1 MYRVE
6 WSPSTEGLLKGK
18 TVPELPEVETI
29 KNDLRALVVTRR
41 ITGAHVL
48 HYPLVKHPSVA
59 EFEAG
64 LRGQTIENVDRKAKY
79 LLISLSSGKIL
90 AVQLII
96 TGQLL
101 LVDPEKPL
109 RKSTR
114 LILDLDNRRQL
125 RLADSSRLA
134 RAYLLDSNE
143 LYAYL
148 PLAELGPEVI
158 SDELTLDLFKR
169 LVGSRHRQIKAVL
182 LDQRIVSGLG
192 NIYTDETLFD
202 SRIHPLRSASSLSEQ
217 ELERLYRAIR
227 RMVPEAIALRGTTTR
242 SYLDVLGHKGGY
254 QRQLKVVGRAGQP
267 CPAGC
272 GGTVVREWM
281 AGRETYYCPS
291 CQQLPSRTTKAA

>member
-1 MYRVE
+1 M
-6 WSPSTEGLLKGK
+6 
-18 TVPELPEVETI
+18 PELPEVETI
-29 KNDLRALVVTRR
+29 KNDLRALVITRR
-41 ITGAHVL
+41 IVDAHVL
-48 HYPLVKHPSVA
+48 HAPLVKHPSLA

-64 LRGQTIENVDRKAKY
+64 LRGQTIDAVDRKAKY
-79 LLISLSSGKIL
+79 LLIGLSSGKIL

-114 LILDLDNRRQL
+114 LILDLDNGRQL
-125 RLADSSRLA
+125 RLTDSSRLA
-134 RAYLLDSNE
+134 RAYLLDSSE
-143 LYAYL
+143 LHVYL
-148 PLAELGPEVI
+148 PVAELGPEVI

-169 LVGSRHRQIKAVL
+169 LVGGRRRQIKAVL
-182 LDQRIVSGLG
+182 LDQRVVSGLG
-192 NIYTDETLFD
+192 NIYTDEALFD
-202 SRIHPLRSASSLSEQ
+202 ARIHPLRSASSLSEQ
-217 ELERLYRAIR
+217 ELERLYRGIR

-254 QRQLKVVGRAGQP
+254 QYRLKVVGRAGQP
-267 CPAGC
+267 CTEGC

-291 CQQLPSRTTKAA
+291 CQQLPSRATRAA

>member
-1 MYRVE
+1 M
-6 WSPSTEGLLKGK
+6 
-18 TVPELPEVETI
+18 ETI

-182 LDQRIVSGLG
+182 NAIGIGQQRRNLILIKKLRRGRTGAVVYFLYPLKL
-192 NIYTDETLFD
+192 NLELIQL
-202 SRIHPLRSASSLSEQ
+202 RI
-217 ELERLYRAIR
+217 
-227 RMVPEAIALRGTTTR
+227 
-242 SYLDVLGHKGGY
+242 K
-254 QRQLKVVGRAGQP
+254 LKVYRLADIMADKFKIFIRQQMINIFFIAGGKIIQAND
-267 CPAGC
+267 PA
-272 GGTVVREWM
+272 VFYQFIANM
-281 AGRETYYCPS
+281 
-291 CQQLPSRTTKAA
+291 